1 MHEASVMNRIVTIA
15 TRHARKGGARKV
27 TKLVLQIGQL
37 SDVIPDAL
45 RLVYQMCTE
54 KTALDGAVLE
64 IEPIPAIGK
73 CGECSNEYN
82 LVECEFKCP
91 KCNGEKWEMLSG
103 RELLIK
109 ELEVV

>member
-1 MHEASVMNRIVTIA
+1 MHRIVSIA

-27 TKLVLQIGQL
+27 TRLVLQIGQM

-45 RLVYQMCTE
+45 RLCYPICTE
-54 KTALDGAVLE
+54 GTLMEGAALV

-73 CGECSNEYN
+73 CGQCSCEYN
-82 LVECEFKCP
+82 LLESEFKCP
-91 KCNGEKWEMLSG
+91 KCSSEKWEMLSG

-109 ELEVV
+109 ELEVM